1 MSNIKNKQKLE
12 RRNTYTPTD
21 APQVWGNCDSSLNR
35 EETLSVP
42 NLKTLSNN
50 PDVDLPQPAGG
61 LKAVMQVFILNMDG
75 KPLMPCKPAK
85 AKHLLKEHK
94 SKIVQHSP
102 FTIQLLWQCESDTQD
117 VILGIDSGYKHI
129 GFSAVTA
136 QRELLF
142 GEVTARIDMPKLN
155 IEKSMYRRKRRNKL
169 WYRKP
174 RFLNRGRK
182 GGEWFA
188 PSINHKL
195 ETHIRLIE
203 KIKSIIPVSR
213 VVIEVASFDT
223 HKMKN
228 PEISGVEY
236 QHGELMGYKIR
247 EYLLE
252 KFQRKC
258 AYCGKENVPLEI
270 EHITPKSRGGSNTV
284 DNLAIACHSCNQK
297 KNNLTAEEFGH
308 LEVRNEVSN
317 TLKDSAFMNTV
328 RWKLK
333 ELTGADYSFGYMTKK
348 NRILY
353 GIDKSHAND
362 AFVIAGG
369 NKQVRSPV
377 YGVSQRR
384 RNNRTLQLNRK
395 GFRPSLRRKRY
406 SMQPGDIVEYN
417 NSIWNVSGVHNYGKR
432 VVIRDGDKKMDVN
445 IKKVKMVRYGKG
457 LQFKF
462 RFLPTLMDGVSSGVV
477 R

>member
-1 MSNIKNKQKLE
+1 MKSKQQLE

-21 APQVWGNCDSSLNR
+21 APQVCGNCDSSLNR

-50 PDVDLPQPAGG
+50 PDVDIQSGMTGQDLRVP
-61 LKAVMQVFILNMDG
+61 VLNMRRE
-75 KPLMPCKPAK
+75 PLMPTTPGK
-85 AKHLLKEHK
+85 ARKLLKEGRAEVV
-94 SKIVQHSP
+94 SSNP
-102 FTIQLLWQCESDTQD
+102 FTIQLKYATGEATQK
-117 VILGIDSGYKHI
+117 VTLGIDSGYKHI
-129 GFSAVTA
+129 GFSAVTSK
-136 QRELLF
+136 RELIC
-142 GEVTARIDMPKLN
+142 GEVTARIDIPKLN
-155 IEKSMYRRKRRNKL
+155 MEKSMYRRKRRNKL

-182 GGEWFA
+182 GKEWFA

-195 ETHIRLIE
+195 ETHIRLIN

-223 HKMKN
+223 QKMKN

-236 QHGELMGYKIR
+236 QQGELMGYEIR

-252 KFQRKC
+252 KFHRKC
-258 AYCGKENVPLEI
+258 AYCGEANVPLEI
-270 EHITPKSRGGSNTV
+270 EHITPKSRGGSSTV

-297 KNNLTAEEFGH
+297 KGNLTAEEFGH
-308 LEVRNEVSN
+308 PEVRKEALK

-328 RWKLK
+328 RWKLT
-333 ELTGADYSFGYMTKK
+333 ELTGAYYTFGYITKR

-353 GIDKSHAND
+353 GIGKTHAND

-395 GFRPSLRRKRY
+395 GFRPSIRRKRY
-406 SMQPGDIVEYN
+406 SMQPGDTVEYN
-417 NSIWNVSGVHNYGKR
+417 NSRWNVSGVHSYGKSI
-432 VVIRDGDKKMDVN
+432 VIKDGDKKMDVN
-445 IKKVKMVRYGKG
+445 IKKVKIVRYGKG
-457 LQFKF
+457 LQFHS
-462 RFLPTLMDGVSSGVV
+462 RLPLNLMDGVSSGVV